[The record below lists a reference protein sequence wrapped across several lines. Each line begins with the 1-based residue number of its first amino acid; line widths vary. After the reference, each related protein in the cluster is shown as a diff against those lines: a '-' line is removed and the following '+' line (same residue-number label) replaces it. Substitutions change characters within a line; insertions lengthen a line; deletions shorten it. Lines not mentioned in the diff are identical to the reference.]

1 MKKPPYEFALKALA
15 PLETQFK
22 PMFGATA
29 VFHGHHKALMI
40 LRKKTPADQNTGV
53 WIGIQDEFIADIKN
67 EFPMLKD
74 LTLFGTPPT
83 PWQVV
88 RESEAG
94 FEETV
99 LKFCALIKKEDPR
112 IGRILKAKQAGKP
125 KLVVPKKIKVK
136 SNRK

>member
-29 VFHGHHKALMI
+29 VYHGHQVLMI
-40 LRKKTPADQNTGV
+40 LRKKTPADQNSGV
-53 WIGIQDEFIADIKN
+53 WFGIQDESISEIKN

-83 PWQVV
+83 PWQVM
-88 RESEAG
+88 RESEAE
-94 FEETV
+94 FEATV
-99 LKFCALIKKEDPR
+99 LKLCALIKKGDQR
-112 IGRILKAKQAGKP
+112 IGRTLKPKQSGKP
-125 KLVVPKKIKVK
+125 KLVIPKKIKVK
-136 SNRK
+136 NNQK